1 MGEKYIQEKLTE
13 KRRAAQSNEQSDTP
27 TDLNLFTDQDR
38 ILYAI
43 PQHLQSKV
51 QEEKVETSSLGNL
64 SNLEEVDL
72 PSEYR
77 LDNIRAT
84 QEASKTKIEP
94 STAEEQ
100 DEEHVTHW
108 KRFRNTNSTPE
119 PRSERATNGLV
130 AERFKKR

>member
-1 MGEKYIQEKLTE
+1 MYPGWIFEDIEFAIDRLIITETHREKYIQEKLTE

-72 PSEYR
+72 PSE
-77 LDNIRAT
+77 
-84 QEASKTKIEP
+84 
-94 STAEEQ
+94 
-100 DEEHVTHW
+100 
-108 KRFRNTNSTPE
+108 
-119 PRSERATNGLV
+119 
-130 AERFKKR
+130 